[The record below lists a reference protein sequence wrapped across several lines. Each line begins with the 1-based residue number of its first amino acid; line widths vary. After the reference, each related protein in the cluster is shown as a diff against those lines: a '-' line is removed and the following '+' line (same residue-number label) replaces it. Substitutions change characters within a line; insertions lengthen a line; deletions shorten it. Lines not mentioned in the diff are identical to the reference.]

1 MLKTISISHSPNAQK
16 DDILLALKILF
27 SPISWFN
34 FRETEKLER
43 EFASYFGKDY
53 KALAVN
59 SARSAEY
66 LILKSQ
72 NIGQG
77 DEVIVQ
83 GFTCVAVPN
92 SVLWNSA
99 NPVYVDI
106 DNTFNIEAT
115 DLKRKITK
123 KTKAVI
129 IQHSFG
135 IPANITKI
143 KNAVANKKILII
155 EDCALSLG
163 AKYNGKKVGTLGD
176 ISFFSFGRDK
186 VISGVFGGMILVKD
200 RKLYERIK
208 EIRDDLDYPSWRW
221 VFQQLMHP
229 LVLSLVLPLYNFGYK
244 KVTLGKIILF
254 LFQKFRFI
262 TKSIYEEEKYARK
275 PSVFPKKLPGGL
287 ATLAFNQ
294 IKKLDE
300 FNIHRKKISELY
312 FRILKDKRVI
322 LPPKISGAIWMRFPI
337 LTKKAT
343 DIFNYAKS
351 KGILLGDWYRSPIMP
366 VKNYNL
372 VKFNPNSCPT
382 SAKYSQM
389 IINLPTY
396 PNLSKNDARFI
407 VKTIKKCLHT
417 K

>member
-16 DDILLALKILF
+16 DDILLALKLLF

-43 EFASYFGKDY
+43 EFASYFGKEY

-99 NPVYVDI
+99 KPVYVDV

-129 IQHSFG
+129 VQHSFG

-163 AKYNGKKVGTLGD
+163 AKYNGKKVGSLGY

-186 VISGVFGGMILVKD
+186 VISGVFGGMILCKD
-200 RKLYERIK
+200 KKLYNKFIEERNN
-208 EIRDDLDYPSWRW
+208 LDYPGPRW
-221 VFQQLMHP
+221 VMQQLLHP
-229 LVLSLVLPLYNFGYK
+229 ILFSIILPLYNFGFRK
-244 KVTLGKIILF
+244 ATIGKFMLF
-254 LFQKFRFI
+254 LFQR
-262 TKSIYEEEKYARK
+262 
-275 PSVFPKKLPGGL
+275 L
-287 ATLAFNQ
+287 
-294 IKKLDE
+294 
-300 FNIHRKKISELY
+300 
-312 FRILKDKRVI
+312 
-322 LPPKISGAIWMRFPI
+322 
-337 LTKKAT
+337 
-343 DIFNYAKS
+343 
-351 KGILLGDWYRSPIMP
+351 GI
-366 VKNYNL
+366 
-372 VKFNPNSCPT
+372 
-382 SAKYSQM
+382 
-389 IINLPTY
+389 
-396 PNLSKNDARFI
+396 
-407 VKTIKKCLHT
+407 
-417 K
+417 

>member
-1 MLKTISISHSPNAQK
+1 M
-16 DDILLALKILF
+16 
-27 SPISWFN
+27 
-34 FRETEKLER
+34 
-43 EFASYFGKDY
+43 
-53 KALAVN
+53 
-59 SARSAEY
+59 
-66 LILKSQ
+66 
-72 NIGQG
+72 
-77 DEVIVQ
+77 
-83 GFTCVAVPN
+83 
-92 SVLWNSA
+92 
-99 NPVYVDI
+99 
-106 DNTFNIEAT
+106 
-115 DLKRKITK
+115 
-123 KTKAVI
+123 
-129 IQHSFG
+129 
-135 IPANITKI
+135 
-143 KNAVANKKILII
+143 
-155 EDCALSLG
+155 
-163 AKYNGKKVGTLGD
+163 
-176 ISFFSFGRDK
+176 
-186 VISGVFGGMILVKD
+186 ISGVFGGMILVKD

-229 LVLSLVLPLYNFGYK
+229 LVLSLALPLYNFGYK

-262 TKSIYEEEKYARK
+262 TKSIYEEEKYAGK